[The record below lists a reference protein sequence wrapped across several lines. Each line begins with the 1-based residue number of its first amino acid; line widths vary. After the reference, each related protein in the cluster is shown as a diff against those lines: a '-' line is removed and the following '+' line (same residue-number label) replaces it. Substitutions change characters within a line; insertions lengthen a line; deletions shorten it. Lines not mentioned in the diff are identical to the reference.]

1 VSERAESPDEPI
13 LTIVGERV
21 ALGPLRSDLIDTHLR
36 WGNDWA
42 TYRMLDNIHGPGTR
56 EHVAHWLQQATSG
69 AMPHDFLIYE
79 RASLQAIGTA
89 GLRDVDFRQ
98 GTAEFT
104 IGIGE
109 KNHRGRGLGT
119 EATRL
124 TLDYA
129 FSVLGLHNVMLRV
142 MAFNPT
148 AIHVYEKVGF
158 REIGRRRQAH
168 WMGGRLWDMIYMD
181 ILASEF
187 RNPVNCA
194 SAGDARAAGQPQ
206 GQRSPRA

>member
-1 VSERAESPDEPI
+1 MQEQPDSNAQPI

-21 ALGPLRSDLIDTHLR
+21 ALGPLRSDLVEAHLR

-42 TYRMLDNIHGPGTR
+42 TYRMLDNIQKPGTR
-56 EHVAHWLQQATSG
+56 EHVINWLRRSTTG
-69 AMPHDFLIYE
+69 ELPHDFLIYE
-79 RASLQAIGTA
+79 RTSLRPIGTT
-89 GLRDVDFRQ
+89 GLRHVDFRER
-98 GTAEFT
+98 TAEFT

-109 KNHRGRGLGT
+109 PDYRGQGLGT

-129 FSVLGLHNVMLRV
+129 FTALGLHNVMLRV

-148 AIHVYEKVGF
+148 ALHVYQKVGF
-158 REIGRRRQAH
+158 REIGRRRECH

-181 ILASEF
+181 TLASEF
-187 RNPVNCA
+187 SSPVLA
-194 SAGDARAAGQPQ
+194 KIFVLDEP
-206 GQRSPRA
+206 RS